1 MRLITLYNQDHQEIH
16 PKSYAACIFL
26 QEDDQQ
32 TVENELQDI
41 HAELAKLTGSDS
53 ATDNIVVKHYY
64 TFSNYQNKEDIKNNV
79 QNDEWFED
87 FHLPIN
93 GELYVW
99 RKTEYTYKG
108 NTNEVNTSYEIV
120 YADVAKET
128 QTIYA
133 ASSDSYIPTI
143 NYPILRDGYGN
154 PILDSNGNEQE
165 DLAAFDDS
173 IPEGWKDSPIEISSK
188 NVNVYMAT
196 RKKVN
201 GEWERY
207 SSPAQYGKWPLNSV
221 LETRYQ
227 VSESQPDFNAK
238 SEDPGSAWKSTI
250 TEGSGKIWMI
260 TASSVNEVLNK
271 DKNDIIW
278 KGPILIGVL

>member
-1 MRLITLYNQDHQEIH
+1 MRLTTLYNQDHQEIH
-16 PKSYAACIFL
+16 PKSYAACVFL
-26 QEDDQQ
+26 QENEES
-32 TVENELQDI
+32 TVEEELWHIQE
-41 HAELAKLTGSDS
+41 ELAKLTGSDS

-64 TFSNYQNKEDIKNNV
+64 TFSNYQNKEDIENNV
-79 QNDEWFED
+79 QDNEWFED

-108 NTNEVNTSYEIV
+108 NTNDTNTSYEIV
-120 YADVAKET
+120 YADIAKET

-133 ASSDSYIPTI
+133 ASSDSYIPEI
-143 NYPILRDGYGN
+143 KYPILRDGYGN
-154 PILDSNGNEQE
+154 PILDSNGNEQD
-165 DLAAFDDS
+165 DLAAFDNL
-173 IPEGWKDSPIEISSK
+173 PPKDWEDYPIGISST
-188 NVNVYMAT
+188 NVNVYMST

-201 GEWERY
+201 GKWERY
-207 SSPAQYGKWPLNSV
+207 SQPAQYGKWTLNSV

-227 VSESQPDFNAK
+227 VSESQPDFNATN
-238 SEDPGSAWKSTI
+238 EDPGSAWTSTI